1 MPDTPRTARTLSAGL
16 IMAVL
21 LACPS
26 HAQTPAAA
34 AAAAADSMPGLRG
47 VMQQLGR
54 HMQAVAG
61 AIATEDWPQVAKL
74 ASQVADHPEPPITE
88 KVRVLSWLGTDAVK
102 FRGFDQRVGAA
113 AGEMGDAAKRGD
125 GPAVIAAFAK
135 VQQACL
141 GCHQGYRASFKQHF
155 GGGR

>member
-1 MPDTPRTARTLSAGL
+1 MPDTTRSARTLLAGL

-26 HAQTPAAA
+26 HAQTPAP
-34 AAAAADSMPGLRG
+34 AAADSMPGLRG

-54 HMQAVAG
+54 DMQAVAG
-61 AIATEDWPQVAKL
+61 AIATEDWAEVATL
-74 ASQVADHPEPPITE
+74 ASRIADHPEPPITE
-88 KVRVLSWLGTDAVK
+88 KVRVLTWLGTDAVT
-102 FRGFDQRVGAA
+102 FRGFDQRVGTA

-125 GPAVIAAFAK
+125 GPAVIAAFSR

>member
-1 MPDTPRTARTLSAGL
+1 MPVTARTAMQCSVALAMAFTLAG
-16 IMAVL
+16 A
-21 LACPS
+21 AQ
-26 HAQTPAAA
+26 AQTAPPPQ
-34 AAAAADSMPGLRG
+34 ADAMPGLRA

-54 HMQAVAG
+54 DMQAVAG
-61 AIATEDWPQVAKL
+61 VIATEDWPQVVTL

-88 KVRVLSWLGTDAVK
+88 KVRVLTWLGTDAVK